1 MTRRFS
7 IAAKFF
13 LTHLVTAGIA
23 LFIAG
28 AVGFFLVRSLVM
40 ADADETLLAKAHIV
54 AETFRPLL
62 ADSAPKGERIAREGD
77 RLGREIGTRI
87 TVVLPDG
94 TVVADSAVG
103 ATGVPGMENHAF
115 HPEIRDALAGTTG
128 VSLRRS
134 ITAREEQRYAA
145 LPIAIGGSIV
155 GAARASV
162 PAATL
167 SRRLWQITGIIWG
180 TGVIA
185 LLLILGGTA
194 VMARRVTGPL
204 TEMQAAAK
212 EMGAGDL
219 ARRVQVRTGDELEEM
234 ANAMNRM
241 ASHLADTIGQLDAG
255 KARLETLLANLDDGV
270 IVIAADRS
278 VRMMNR
284 EAGKIFDASET
295 MGAGRPYPEVIRH
308 PRTLAFID
316 GWMKGEEP
324 KPRDLAVVTRQGSR
338 AVRCS
343 GTTVRYPGESDADI
357 LLTLRDVTEE
367 RRLSQIK
374 SDFVSNASHELR
386 TPLTNIRGY
395 LEAIQDAVRDGAAD
409 RRPPRTVPG
418 RVRRRAAGK
427 GGHIPLLLPLPRRR
441 PAPVFRETGG
451 KNAGSRGG
459 RRCVSGRPP
468 EARSRPLEPG
478 RQRPEIREGTGTR
491 HPLRTDRGGY
501 LPPGS
506 GRRRS
511 GNLPGASPSNLRAV
525 LPRRQGA
532 FEGARGDGPGPLHH
546 EAYRRVARGDPPRG
560 EPHRGWHAILHPD
573 PGGLMKLYLVRHAEA
588 IERSGT
594 TPDASRYLTTKGR
607 LAFRKIARRV
617 RRAGIAP
624 DVIFTS
630 PLLRAV
636 QTAEILAE
644 RLKHEGPV
652 VVAKELSPGFD
663 LPALRSLLAEAG
675 NPREAAFVGHEP
687 DLGTLAA
694 ILLDVPGGF
703 PLRKGAVLALEADGS
718 VRKGSAKF
726 LRMEDGKPP

>member
-1 MTRRFS
+1 MTRRLS

-13 LTHLVTAGIA
+13 LTHLVTAGVA

-40 ADADETLLAKAHIV
+40 ADADESLLARAQIV

-62 ADSAPKGERIAREGD
+62 ADPAPKGERIAREGD
-77 RLGREIGTRI
+77 RLGKEIGARI

-94 TVVADSAVG
+94 TVVADSTVG
-103 ATGVPGMENHAF
+103 AAGVTEMENHAL
-115 HPEIRDALAGTTG
+115 HPEIRDALSGTTG
-128 VSLRRS
+128 VSHRRS

-145 LPIAIGGSIV
+145 LPIAIGGTIV

-167 SRRLWQITGIIWG
+167 TRRLWQITGIIWG

-234 ANAMNRM
+234 ASAMNRM

-284 EAGKIFDASET
+284 DAGKIFDTSET

-308 PRTLAFID
+308 PQALAFID

-324 KPRDLAVVTRQGSR
+324 KPRDLAIVARRGSR
-338 AVRCS
+338 TVRCS
-343 GTTVRYPGESDADI
+343 GTTVRYPGESDADV

-367 RRLSQIK
+367 RRLSQVK

-395 LEAIQDAVRDGAAD
+395 LEAFQDAVREGAAPESSFVDVALGNALRMERLIDDLLELSRAESGAVLLQKEETSLATFLSRVADPHRSAAVQAGKSLTVESGDGAFRAD
-409 RRPPRTVPG
+409 LRNLTLALSNLVDNALKYGKEKG
-418 RVRRRAAGK
+418 RVA
-427 GGHIPLLLPLPRRR
+427 L
-441 PAPVFRETGG
+441 
-451 KNAGSRGG
+451 
-459 RRCVSGRPP
+459 SGRI
-468 EARSRPLEPG
+468 EGDACLLEVA
-478 RQRPEIREGTGTR
+478 
-491 HPLRTDRGGY
+491 D
-501 LPPGS
+501 
-506 GRRRS
+506 
-511 GNLPGASPSNLRAV
+511 
-525 LPRRQGA
+525 
-532 FEGARGDGPGPLHH
+532 DGPGISPEHLPRIF
-546 EAYRRVARGDPPRG
+546 ERFYRID
-560 EPHRGWHAILHPD
+560 
-573 PGGLMKLYLVRHAEA
+573 
-588 IERSGT
+588 
-594 TPDASRYLTTKGR
+594 KGR
-607 LAFRKIARRV
+607 SRELGGTGLGLSIAKHIV
-617 RRAGIAP
+617 ESHGGTIRAESRIGVGTRFI
-624 DVIFTS
+624 
-630 PLLRAV
+630 LR
-636 QTAEILAE
+636 
-644 RLKHEGPV
+644 
-652 VVAKELSPGFD
+652 F
-663 LPALRSLLAEAG
+663 PAS
-675 NPREAAFVGHEP
+675 
-687 DLGTLAA
+687 
-694 ILLDVPGGF
+694 
-703 PLRKGAVLALEADGS
+703 
-718 VRKGSAKF
+718 
-726 LRMEDGKPP
+726 